1 MDELMRNFVDKT
13 VQCWGCELFDRL
25 FQVINVAVTAVYD
38 NIAQFCMILM
48 LVIFAFMILNAFYQN
63 MKALHDNKSPDTWY
77 KKSVQKAFV
86 NSAFVLALLGLG
98 VTVPRLITTIT
109 FEPVATTTQLYSQA
123 IIGMNQDEINERVT
137 YQPIKLDNTQQ
148 EMFFRPQLRDR
159 VILLM
164 KTTIAEFQSYIK
176 LGIAM
181 MDKAFSWDALLKF
194 GLGSIMKHVAL
205 FMAGL
210 YIFISFMRI
219 FMQYCFR
226 FADVIVAMAMFAFFF
241 PLSLMMMAFKGV
253 EHVPDWLTH
262 FGKGVGT
269 DQFKKLVN
277 AIVALASC
285 VITYTVI
292 MVILAKFFSDP
303 DVASVGLMEK
313 ITTGQIFESDLSL
326 ENLEDITLVKTVILT
341 YVMVFIYKQI
351 PQVTKTILSAFNV
364 GEETSL
370 SDQLAKDAERLVTVA
385 AQGAVKVGKIIAS
398 GGEEKKD
405 E

>member
-210 YIFISFMRI
+210 YMFITFMRI

>member
-148 EMFFRPQLRDR
+148 EMFFRPQLRDK

-210 YIFISFMRI
+210 YMFITFMRI

-370 SDQLAKDAERLVTVA
+370 SDQLSKDAERLVTVA

>member
-210 YIFISFMRI
+210 YMFITFMRI

-326 ENLEDITLVKTVILT
+326 ENLEDLTLVKTVILT

>member
-1 MDELMRNFVDKT
+1 MRNFVDKT

-210 YIFISFMRI
+210 YMFITFMRI

-326 ENLEDITLVKTVILT
+326 ENLEDLTLVKTVILT

>member
-1 MDELMRNFVDKT
+1 MRNFVDKT

-210 YIFISFMRI
+210 YMFITFMRI

>member
-210 YIFISFMRI
+210 YMFITFMRI

-326 ENLEDITLVKTVILT
+326 ENLEDLTLVKTVILT

-385 AQGAVKVGKIIAS
+385 TQGAVKVGKIIAS

>member
-1 MDELMRNFVDKT
+1 MRNFVDKT

-25 FQVINVAVTAVYD
+25 FQVINVTVAAVYD

-210 YIFISFMRI
+210 YMFITFMRI

>member
-123 IIGMNQDEINERVT
+123 IIGLNQDEINELVT

-210 YIFISFMRI
+210 YMFISFMRI

>member
-1 MDELMRNFVDKT
+1 MRNFVDKT

-210 YIFISFMRI
+210 YMFITFMRI

-313 ITTGQIFESDLSL
+313 ITTEQIFESDLSL

>member
-1 MDELMRNFVDKT
+1 MRNFVDKT

-210 YIFISFMRI
+210 YIFITFMRI

-241 PLSLMMMAFKGV
+241 PLSLMMMAFKDV

-326 ENLEDITLVKTVILT
+326 ENLEDITLIKTVILT

>member
-210 YIFISFMRI
+210 YIFITFMRI

-241 PLSLMMMAFKGV
+241 PLSLMMMAFKDV

-326 ENLEDITLVKTVILT
+326 ENLEDITLIKTVILT

>member
-1 MDELMRNFVDKT
+1 M
-13 VQCWGCELFDRL
+13 
-25 FQVINVAVTAVYD
+25 
-38 NIAQFCMILM
+38 
-48 LVIFAFMILNAFYQN
+48 
-63 MKALHDNKSPDTWY
+63 
-77 KKSVQKAFV
+77 
-86 NSAFVLALLGLG
+86 LALLGLG
-98 VTVPRLITTIT
+98 VTVPQLITTIT

-148 EMFFRPQLRDR
+148 EMFFRPQLRDK

-210 YIFISFMRI
+210 YIFITFMRI

>member
-1 MDELMRNFVDKT
+1 MRNFVDKT

-148 EMFFRPQLRDR
+148 EMFFRPQLRDK

-210 YIFISFMRI
+210 YMFITFMRI

-370 SDQLAKDAERLVTVA
+370 SDQLSKDAERLVTVA

>member
-25 FQVINVAVTAVYD
+25 FQVINVTVAAVYD

-210 YIFISFMRI
+210 YMFITFMRI

>member
-210 YIFISFMRI
+210 YMFITFMRI

-313 ITTGQIFESDLSL
+313 ITTEQIFESDLSL